1 MAQSNSKS
9 QVFIGKQKRCPK
21 QIMREKG
28 EIQHVIFHMQM
39 TIYSKNLA
47 DNFAD
52 TIYKMVRLKPKVN
65 ENEYGKRELNYL

>member
-1 MAQSNSKS
+1 
-9 QVFIGKQKRCPK
+9 
-21 QIMREKG
+21 
-28 EIQHVIFHMQM
+28 MQM